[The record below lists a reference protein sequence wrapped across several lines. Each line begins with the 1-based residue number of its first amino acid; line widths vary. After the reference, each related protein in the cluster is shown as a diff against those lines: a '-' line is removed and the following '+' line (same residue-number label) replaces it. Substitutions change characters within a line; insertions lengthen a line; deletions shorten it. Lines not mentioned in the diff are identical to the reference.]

1 MSYYKTWMDRSEDAT
16 NRQEYIEYINRYYAL
31 EKAAYEKILGA
42 YPDNEEFLSG
52 TAAEMAKKL
61 AFPKESMDVF
71 VGFIDGIKSS
81 LKNSDDID
89 LEAIDDNYEIKLV
102 IDYEKL
108 YFNMLKADADYLYTL
123 EEWLNVF
130 DEDKLRSIV
139 KDYRRSKIVHVEKKP
154 GRNDPCPCG
163 SGKKYKNC
171 CGRNA

>member
-1 MSYYKTWMDRSEDAT
+1 MDEHNA
-16 NRQEYIEYINRYYAL
+16 
-31 EKAAYEKILGA
+31 
-42 YPDNEEFLSG
+42 
-52 TAAEMAKKL
+52 
-61 AFPKESMDVF
+61 
-71 VGFIDGIKSS
+71 S
-81 LKNSDDID
+81 LKEEKD
-89 LEAIDDNYEIKLV
+89 LEAVTEDSDLEFD

>member
-1 MSYYKTWMDRSEDAT
+1 MTLLKQWQDLMENQTDKTIDEFW
-16 NRQEYIEYINRYYAL
+16 QEYAGTEQRVYQH
-31 EKAAYEKILGA
+31 ILA
-42 YPDNEEFLSG
+42 NYPE
-52 TAAEMAKKL
+52 KL
-61 AFPKESMDVF
+61 AGKFSELVEKFEAKPAIFM
-71 VGFIDGIKSS
+71 GFMDGINSS
-81 LKNSDDID
+81 LKEEKD
-89 LEAIDDNYEIKLV
+89 LEKVTEDSDLEFD

-130 DEDKLRSIV
+130 DLEKLQQIT
-139 KDYRRSKIVHVEKKP
+139 KDYKRSKIVRVEKKP

>member
-1 MSYYKTWMDRSEDAT
+1 MENQTDAT
-16 NRQEYIEYINRYYAL
+16 F
-31 EKAAYEKILGA
+31 
-42 YPDNEEFLSG
+42 EEFWQDYAG
-52 TAAEMAKKL
+52 TEKRVYQHILANYPEKL
-61 AFPKESMDVF
+61 AGKFSDLVEKFEAKPAIFM
-71 VGFIDGIKSS
+71 GFMDGINSS
-81 LKNSDDID
+81 LKEEKD
-89 LEAIDDNYEIKLV
+89 LDQVTEETELEFD

-130 DEDKLRSIV
+130 DEDKLKSIV

-171 CGRNA
+171 CGKNA

>member
-1 MSYYKTWMDRSEDAT
+1 MENQTDAT
-16 NRQEYIEYINRYYAL
+16 F
-31 EKAAYEKILGA
+31 
-42 YPDNEEFLSG
+42 EEFWQDYAG
-52 TAAEMAKKL
+52 TEQRVYQHILANYPEKL
-61 AFPKESMDVF
+61 AGKFSELVEKFEAKPAIFM
-71 VGFIDGIKSS
+71 GFMDGINSS
-81 LKNSDDID
+81 LKEEKD
-89 LEAIDDNYEIKLV
+89 LDQVTEETELEFD

-130 DEDKLRSIV
+130 DEDKLKSIV

-171 CGRNA
+171 CGKNA

>member
-1 MSYYKTWMDRSEDAT
+1 MEQQTDAT
-16 NRQEYIEYINRYYAL
+16 IDEFWQEYAGAEQRVYQNILANYP
-31 EKAAYEKILGA
+31 EKLTGKLSELAEKFNARPVI
-42 YPDNEEFLSG
+42 F
-52 TAAEMAKKL
+52 M
-61 AFPKESMDVF
+61 
-71 VGFIDGIKSS
+71 GFMDGINSS
-81 LKNSDDID
+81 LKEEKD
-89 LEAIDDNYEIKLV
+89 LEKITEDSDLEFD

-108 YFNMLKADADYLYTL
+108 YYNMLKADADYLYTL

-130 DEDKLRSIV
+130 DEDKLKSIV

>member
-1 MSYYKTWMDRSEDAT
+1 MENQTDAT
-16 NRQEYIEYINRYYAL
+16 F
-31 EKAAYEKILGA
+31 
-42 YPDNEEFLSG
+42 EEFWQDYAG
-52 TAAEMAKKL
+52 TEQRVYQHILANYPEKL
-61 AFPKESMDVF
+61 AGKFSELVEKFEAKPAIFM
-71 VGFIDGIKSS
+71 GFMDGINSS
-81 LKNSDDID
+81 LKEEKD
-89 LEAIDDNYEIKLV
+89 LDQVTEDSELEFD

-130 DEDKLRSIV
+130 DEDKLKSIV

-171 CGRNA
+171 CGKNA

>member
-1 MSYYKTWMDRSEDAT
+1 MTLLKQWQDLMENQTEANFEDFWT
-16 NRQEYIEYINRYYAL
+16 EYEGTEQRVYQH
-31 EKAAYEKILGA
+31 ILA
-42 YPDNEEFLSG
+42 NYPE
-52 TAAEMAKKL
+52 KL
-61 AFPKESMDVF
+61 AGKFSELVEKFEAKPAIFM
-71 VGFIDGIKSS
+71 GFMDGINSS
-81 LKNSDDID
+81 LKEEKD
-89 LEAIDDNYEIKLV
+89 LEAVTEDSDLEFD

-139 KDYRRSKIVHVEKKP
+139 KDYKRSKIVHVEKKP